1 MASTESNFFG
11 ARLRQMRTDRG
22 MTTRD
27 LADATDGVVS
37 QSAVSRLENG
47 KAAYSL
53 EQVMAL
59 SWALGVPLNELVEEN
74 PVSQRVQAVARTSQ
88 DDASVK
94 DVEEAQKMLLPYLQL
109 RALLTQN

>member
-1 MASTESNFFG
+1 MVNAESSCFG
-11 ARLRQMRTDRG
+11 ARLRQLRTNRG

-53 EQVMAL
+53 DQAMAL
-59 SWALGVPLNELVEEN
+59 AWAFGVPVDELVEEN
-74 PVSQRVQAVARTSQ
+74 PVSQRVQAVARTSR
-88 DDASVK
+88 DGASVK
-94 DVEEAQKMLLPYLQL
+94 EAQEMLLPYLQL
-109 RALLTQN
+109 RVLLTQN

>member
-1 MASTESNFFG
+1 MANTESNFFG
-11 ARLRQMRTDRG
+11 ARLHQLRTNRG

-47 KAAYSL
+47 KATYSL

-59 SWALGVPLNELVEEN
+59 AWALGVPLDELVEET

-88 DDASVK
+88 DGASVK
-94 DVEEAQKMLLPYLQL
+94 GAREMLLPYLQL
-109 RALLTQN
+109 RVLLTQN